1 MALRKYLQLISF
13 KFNLMTYKNILLV
26 DDDQDDAEIF
36 MDAIKDIDPAM
47 HCTVENSSIQ
57 ALQKLNNADFIPD
70 IIFLDYRMPHLD
82 GLEFLRLLR
91 ADKKGEEV
99 RVMIYSGYLDPAL
112 QDAALSF
119 SKVGFFRKT
128 ENYPSLVEMLRAVI
142 G

>member
-1 MALRKYLQLISF
+1 
-13 KFNLMTYKNILLV
+13 MTYKNILLV

-36 MDAIKDIDPAM
+36 MDAVKDIDPAV
-47 HCTVENSSIQ
+47 HCTVENNSIQ
-57 ALQKLNNADFIPD
+57 ALQKLHNADLIPD

-91 ADKKGEEV
+91 AGKKGEEV
-99 RVMIYSGYLDPAL
+99 QVMIYSGYLDPAL
-112 QDAALSF
+112 QEAALSF